1 MDDDQ
6 DQCRH
11 HKGRDNDGYS
21 LHRPRPKLSADDAS
35 TGILKHKPASEQ
47 FSGPSNEDRLYEHC
61 SATA

>member
-21 LHRPRPKLSADDAS
+21 LHRPRPKLTADDAS
-35 TGILKHKPASEQ
+35 TVMGIYVGLLVMLAGALVSSSASA
-47 FSGPSNEDRLYEHC
+47 Y
-61 SATA
+61 